1 MCDEVKES
9 LCLIYEKSAG
19 RYFKVILWKAPDY
32 SWKLILLV
40 QHASFNL
47 LRYHIVHLMVM
58 FIIYCSSP
66 LPRTLA
72 PWGRHCCQF
81 YLRLNPKRTRPELAC
96 NRHSV
101 DMAEWMNA
109 MTKSDLIVLIPRQL
123 TLNSTLEYTI
133 LFTHYKLLLLSH
145 FSRVQL
151 CVTP

>member
-1 MCDEVKES
+1 
-9 LCLIYEKSAG
+9 
-19 RYFKVILWKAPDY
+19 
-32 SWKLILLV
+32 
-40 QHASFNL
+40 
-47 LRYHIVHLMVM
+47 MVM

-66 LPRTLA
+66 FSRTLA

-101 DMAEWMNA
+101 DMAEWMNV

-133 LFTHYKLLLLSH
+133 LFTHYKSNSQFWNFPFTKIMVRVNMTMLRLRYKKKIGGIFFLIFQISPFLLVNQPITQKKK
-145 FSRVQL
+145 RVWQRH
-151 CVTP
+151 